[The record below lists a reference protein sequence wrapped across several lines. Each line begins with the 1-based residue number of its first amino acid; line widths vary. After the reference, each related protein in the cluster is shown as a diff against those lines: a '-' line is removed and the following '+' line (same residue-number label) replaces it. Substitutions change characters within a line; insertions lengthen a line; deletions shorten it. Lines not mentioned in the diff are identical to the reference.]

1 MNLIFDVKDFKNKK
15 EILKI
20 LSNTLD
26 LFDNNDFVN
35 EINSSDDVYV
45 TKIDKSNKL
54 IFKKCDCIEKG
65 V

>member
-26 LFDNNDFVN
+26 LFDNNEFVN